1 MIYGSKKQKTKAA
14 KTRLLTSAIVGAS
27 LLALYPSATATHV
40 PLVKKEAPSIATS
53 KLLGDNDLSA
63 MAAHIEAK
71 FVKDSVEEKLDRG
84 LSESAAEAAR
94 LAYAQSVFKPLW
106 TQASAETL
114 LSAPEFF
121 ASHGMET
128 PKVFINAPALV
139 KNRFETPDAEIR
151 ANADIQLTFLWL
163 QMTSVLS
170 VGLSDEG
177 EAIKPRSNAPARSE
191 LVARI
196 VNAASGDPLSE
207 MNAFAPQAP
216 QYKNLRLSLDH
227 YENLINNG
235 GWKAVPST
243 RDIIEV
249 GETHDIIPAIRQR
262 LIDENY
268 IDALIVPETLSH
280 PLLLDVSIP
289 TENILPL
296 DDQTDPLLFDSELEA
311 GLKRFQARHGLTQ
324 DGKIGPATLRA
335 MNESPASKVERIKA
349 TLSDW
354 RNHKAFNQSA
364 SGQYIWA
371 NIPSYSVE
379 GWSNGIKEISMKT
392 IVGKKRTPTTDFS
405 DEVEYIVVN
414 PKWFLPIGLF
424 KRQKLR
430 KLRKDPGYAARHH
443 YKIYDRSTGTELDSF
458 AIDWKEKGISR
469 KIQMVQQP
477 GAHNA
482 LGELKIIF
490 PNRHSIYLHST
501 PDKHLFERDI
511 RALSSGCIR
520 LHDPVAMANWITDK
534 DSNIDTEQFNR
545 ILNAEERKRF
555 YLETHMPV
563 HITYMQV
570 TADESGQASFHRDIY
585 KKHEAPEKVNELY
598 NLDTPQNYIVSLK
611 GT

>member
-1 MIYGSKKQKTKAA
+1 MRYGSKKQKTKAS
-14 KTRLLTSAIVGAS
+14 KTRLLTSAIMGAS
-27 LLALYPSATATHV
+27 LLALYPSATATHG
-40 PLVKKEAPSIATS
+40 PLVEKEAPSIATS

-63 MAAHIEAK
+63 MAAHIEAR
-71 FVKDSVEEKLDRG
+71 FVKESVEEKLDRG

-94 LAYAQSVFKPLW
+94 LAYAQSIFKPLW

-139 KNRFETPDAEIR
+139 KNRFETPDAEMR

-170 VGLSDEG
+170 AGLSDEG

-196 VNAASGDPLSE
+196 VKAASGDPLLE

-227 YENLINNG
+227 YESLIDKG

-243 RDIIEV
+243 RDVIEV
-249 GETHDIIPAIRQR
+249 GETHDIIPAVRQR

-268 IDALIVPETLSH
+268 IDALIVPEILSH

-289 TENILPL
+289 TEDILPL
-296 DDQTDPLLFDSELEA
+296 DGQTDPLLFDSELET
-311 GLKRFQARHGLTQ
+311 GLKHFQARHGLKQ

-354 RNHKAFNQSA
+354 RNHKAFDQSA

-379 GWSNGIKEISMKT
+379 GWNNGIKEISMKT

-443 YKIYDRSTGTELDSF
+443 YKIYDRSTGTELDPF

-477 GAHNA
+477 GTHNA

-520 LHDPVAMANWITDK
+520 LYDPVAMANWITNK
-534 DSNIDTEQFNR
+534 DSGIDTEQFNR
-545 ILNAEERKRF
+545 TLNAEERERF

-563 HITYMQV
+563 HITYMRV
-570 TADESGQASFHRDIY
+570 TADESGQATFHRDIY
-585 KKHEAPEKVNELY
+585 KKHEAPEKVKGLY
-598 NLDTPQNYIVSLK
+598 SLDAPQNYIVSAK
-611 GT
+611 DT